1 MVRQGTSQSVFS
13 QIRPAG
19 AHGVLDVCRQNAE
32 PVVHVDVCRGL
43 CGLGGTRVSSLA
55 QYAFTAKIGGRRAA
69 CGYKIHSY
77 IPGAEG
83 GTAVTGR

>member
-1 MVRQGTSQSVFS
+1 
-13 QIRPAG
+13 
-19 AHGVLDVCRQNAE
+19 
-32 PVVHVDVCRGL
+32 VDVCRGL